1 VLSII
6 ALWRAVRLFQHGGL
20 VAFVFELNLLAL
32 EPTVRKM
39 ANASGWGVELPKN
52 PPVQNLDPQCDAT
65 HGSIVTCP
73 YNYAGRSKHPPLSAR
88 LTLALATHSS

>member
-6 ALWRAVRLFQHGGL
+6 ALWRAVRLRLSSMGM

-32 EPTVRKM
+32 EPTVRWPM
-39 ANASGWGVELPKN
+39 RRGWGFELPKN
-52 PPVQNLDPQCDAT
+52 PPSAKPGSQCDAT

-73 YNYAGRSKHPPLSAR
+73 YNYAGRSILPYPLA
-88 LTLALATHSS
+88 